1 MKRHTLFIYIAALL
15 TMLGTALSMSAQNK
29 SFTVNRND
37 GASQKYSYSQGDRLV
52 LSRED
57 SQGKKY
63 ADFVEQQAYVGNDV
77 HNIPLTSIES
87 ITFDTQATEDEG
99 KTFTVQESGGKIEYG
114 DITIDFPS
122 GTFNSS
128 TKVTISEVEKGKM
141 DGENEMSK
149 FYKVKLSGG
158 IRRNFKPAIKS
169 NEFTNDDVVKMMFIS
184 EAWAPST
191 NENGYAK
198 KMANVAYAND
208 AYYTE
213 IPAMERPELADGAEV
228 YFGLVYNKIDLSSSA
243 RTRDDNLEEGMDE
256 DFILHGNFHSD
267 LEKKIKECI
276 RQALDK
282 LKQLGIGAMKYEKIN
297 YYVEDFIVFSDAWG
311 CYNKSKLWGPE
322 AGSISLNQNKFP
334 VVVGQ
339 MLSFNFTELQ
349 KSIIHETMHYFQA
362 YYYNN
367 TSHNTGTILEEAT
380 AVWSE
385 RFYGNKLSTEYTVGN
400 LPLFIASLNPEHGD
414 VHWGGITEA
423 GSPQWIFRYQNVG
436 YGASALIEY
445 LAQIFDDKIIDE
457 MFDDRL
463 ERDDH
468 LNTIGIIEK
477 MAQKRG
483 LDIFRQDNYKDFI
496 EKLGRREV
504 YSYKSKEPYVHFE
517 SMIQNR
523 KVQDDIGV
531 VTRIIRDQNP
541 VYFTNYAYGYG
552 ALVEKLVVD
561 GKKYTTISSNG
572 LDNTIAT
579 IKQTT
584 EGVKTWVYR
593 LLKGNSFELLGMM
606 EKGNTLDISYT
617 FDSDPDAQYTYYL
630 VTIPN
635 DFKTS
640 ENILSRIEAKVIKEN
655 DMIRIEPDK
664 IEFDADGGSKYLDI
678 YTKMPSFKYEKDKDW
693 PSWLKVE
700 SYKDF
705 TMKVTAEPNTSAER
719 KATITVYA
727 LDAKDNKVGQPAKVE
742 VTQKGNTNYNGKF
755 IGSWAWGKPGD
766 AVYEKYTFA
775 SDGTLY
781 RNGVVYGTFTV
792 IADDHDSDPS
802 GGLILEKK
810 VLSVTRNGKQSTWN
824 ITVAYE
830 FDSVDMQ
837 GNYIYAEVLY
847 VGWNPYDKV
856 EDEE

>member
-1 MKRHTLFIYIAALL
+1 
-15 TMLGTALSMSAQNK
+15 
-29 SFTVNRND
+29 
-37 GASQKYSYSQGDRLV
+37 
-52 LSRED
+52 
-57 SQGKKY
+57 
-63 ADFVEQQAYVGNDV
+63 
-77 HNIPLTSIES
+77 
-87 ITFDTQATEDEG
+87 
-99 KTFTVQESGGKIEYG
+99 
-114 DITIDFPS
+114 
-122 GTFNSS
+122 
-128 TKVTISEVEKGKM
+128 
-141 DGENEMSK
+141 
-149 FYKVKLSGG
+149 
-158 IRRNFKPAIKS
+158 
-169 NEFTNDDVVKMMFIS
+169 
-184 EAWAPST
+184 
-191 NENGYAK
+191 
-198 KMANVAYAND
+198 
-208 AYYTE
+208 
-213 IPAMERPELADGAEV
+213 
-228 YFGLVYNKIDLSSSA
+228 
-243 RTRDDNLEEGMDE
+243 
-256 DFILHGNFHSD
+256 
-267 LEKKIKECI
+267 
-276 RQALDK
+276 
-282 LKQLGIGAMKYEKIN
+282 
-297 YYVEDFIVFSDAWG
+297 
-311 CYNKSKLWGPE
+311 
-322 AGSISLNQNKFP
+322 
-334 VVVGQ
+334 
-339 MLSFNFTELQ
+339 
-349 KSIIHETMHYFQA
+349 MHYFQA

-496 EKLGRREV
+496 EKLGCREV

-561 GKKYTTISSNG
+561 GKNYTTISSNG

-617 FDSDPDAQYTYYL
+617 FDSDPNAQYTYYL

-705 TMKVTAEPNTSAER
+705 TMKVTAAPNTSSTER
-719 KATITVYA
+719 KYTITVYA
-727 LDAKDNKVGQPAKVE
+727 LDAKGNKVGQPAKVE

-837 GNYIYAEVLY
+837 GNYIYAVTMFADAK
-847 VGWNPYDKV
+847 P
-856 EDEE
+856 